1 MFLLPNSV
9 KKNTIPDLSKWIEVS
24 CTTRL
29 KGQGC
34 RYSGETIPKIPEHLW
49 ADLSSVVSHLSLLKG
64 LVPRRCQHA
73 KNVMLADRSGLMDVR
88 IALVNSL
95 LNLLKGQ
102 VDFCGG
108 IQITD

>member
-1 MFLLPNSV
+1 M
-9 KKNTIPDLSKWIEVS
+9 WE
-24 CTTRL
+24 L
-29 KGQGC
+29 K
-34 RYSGETIPKIPEHLW
+34 YSGETIPKIPEHLW

-73 KNVMLADRSGLMDVR
+73 KNVMLTDRSGLMDVR

>member
-1 MFLLPNSV
+1 MR
-9 KKNTIPDLSKWIEVS
+9 E
-24 CTTRL
+24 L
-29 KGQGC
+29 K
-34 RYSGETIPKIPEHLW
+34 YSGETIPKIPEHLW
-49 ADLSSVVSHLSLLKG
+49 ADLSSVVSHLSLHKG
-64 LVPRRCQHA
+64 LVPRGCQHA

-102 VDFCGG
+102 VNFCEG

>member
-1 MFLLPNSV
+1 MQELKYSSG
-9 KKNTIPDLSKWIEVS
+9 TIPQIS
-24 CTTRL
+24 
-29 KGQGC
+29 
-34 RYSGETIPKIPEHLW
+34 EHLW
-49 ADLSSVVSHLSLLKG
+49 ADLSSVFSHLSLLKG

-73 KNVMLADRSGLMDVR
+73 KNVVLAHRSGLLDVR

-102 VDFCGG
+102 VNFCGG